1 MSTDEQRNREIIR
14 RVYDASFAGDANALP
29 SVMHEDFEERVPPIL
44 PWGGVH
50 RGPVA
55 FKRVL
60 PMVAAAR
67 DFRSVRLVS
76 LSADGD
82 RVAALLSGQ
91 STSGKELWIAEHW
104 ALRDGRVLSLLVFYH
119 DTIPLMPK
127 AASMAAR

>member
-1 MSTDEQRNREIIR
+1 MSTDEQRNREIVR

-55 FKRVL
+55 FKKVL
-60 PMVAAAR
+60 PMVAAAI
-67 DFRSVRLVS
+67 DFRSIRLVS
-76 LSADGD
+76 LSADGE
-82 RVAALLSGQ
+82 RVAALLSGR

-104 ALRDGRVLSLLVFYH
+104 TLRDGKVSSLMVFYH
-119 DTIPLMPK
+119 DTGPLMPTV
-127 AASMAAR
+127 ASTNGR

>member
-50 RGPVA
+50 RGPAA

-60 PMVAAAR
+60 PMVAAAM
-67 DFRSVRLVS
+67 DFRSIRLVS
-76 LSADGD
+76 LCADGD

-91 STSGKELWIAEHW
+91 STSGKELWMAEHW
-104 ALRDGRVLSLLVFYH
+104 TLRDGKVSSLVVFYH
-119 DTIPLMPK
+119 DTTPLMPTL
-127 AASMAAR
+127 ATTHGR